1 MSLGVEAGVAA
12 AVSYHSL
19 TGGSYISKS
28 DRPYAERMGW
38 EVVHVFK
45 DEGRSGYTGELTPGF
60 EEMIKFLGGGQ
71 ADVLS
76 ARHHDRLTR
85 NPDDFAR
92 LMQICG
98 KAKIKISLYTGG
110 ELDLST
116 ASGGFYGFMEIG
128 RSWYVIRADFE
139 CSAGRP

>member
-1 MSLGVEAGVAA
+1 
-12 AVSYHSL
+12 
-19 TGGSYISKS
+19 
-28 DRPYAERMGW
+28 MGW

-60 EEMIKFLGGGQ
+60 EEMIKFLGGEQ

-98 KAKIKISLYTGG
+98 KAKIKISLYTAASSTSPQRAAG
-110 ELDLST
+110 ST
-116 ASGGFYGFMEIG
+116 ASW
-128 RSWYVIRADFE
+128 RSVDL
-139 CSAGRP
+139 GM